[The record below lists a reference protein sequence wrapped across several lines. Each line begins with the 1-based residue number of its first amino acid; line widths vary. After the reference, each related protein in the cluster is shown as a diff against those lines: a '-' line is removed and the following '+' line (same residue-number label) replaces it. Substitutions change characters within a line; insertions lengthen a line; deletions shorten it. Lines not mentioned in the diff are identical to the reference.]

1 MIFPVP
7 YSNTR
12 KSPVPAKAGCP
23 VMGREGGDVCFFSC
37 SAAAF
42 SLLKGIGIL
51 KGDDSRAIITLA
63 VSFGYG

>member
-1 MIFPVP
+1 MESFTVP

-12 KSPVPAKAGCP
+12 GSPILAKAGTP
-23 VMGREGGDVCFFSC
+23 GTEREGAMSVFSS